1 MFSSMINTRVPFCLA
16 VVLVTIFGGGLLPA
30 AALEPV
36 TYPEP
41 PDSVAFNVHKG
52 GETVPVTLRQIEQL
66 GLYSV
71 TTGSPFE
78 EGQLTFQGVLFR
90 DALRLIGLEGEKS
103 VTIRA
108 EDDYVQIIPSED
120 WTEGPLLLATRQDGR
135 LLTRRTQGP
144 TRLVYPVND
153 YPAFDT
159 PVRKPRW
166 IWLIKTIE
174 VGN

>member
-1 MFSSMINTRVPFCLA
+1 MWSIPINIRVRFFLA
-16 VVLVTIFGGGLLPA
+16 IVLMTISASGALPA

-41 PDSVAFNVHKG
+41 PDSVAFNVHRN
-52 GETVPVTLRQIEQL
+52 GEAIPVSLRQIEQL

-90 DALRLIGLEGEKS
+90 DVLRLIGLEAEKS

-108 EDDYVQIIPSED
+108 EDDYVQIIPHED
-120 WTEGPLLLATRQDGR
+120 WTEGPLLLATRQDGL

-144 TRLVYPVND
+144 TRLVYPLND

-174 VGN
+174 VGS

>member
-1 MFSSMINTRVPFCLA
+1 MFSFMGNIRLPFCLA
-16 VVLVTIFGGGLLPA
+16 IVLAMILSAGLVPA

-41 PDSVAFNVHKG
+41 PDSIAFSIQKN
-52 GETVPVTLRQIEQL
+52 GETIPVTLRQIEQL
-66 GLYSV
+66 GLFSV

-90 DALRLIGLEGEKS
+90 DVMRMTGLDSENS

-108 EDDYVQIIPSED
+108 EDDYVQIIPQED

-135 LLTRRTQGP
+135 LLTRRMQGP
-144 TRLVYPVND
+144 TRLVYPLND

-159 PVRKPRW
+159 PIHKPRW

-174 VGN
+174 VDN